1 MSFTERAADYTGK
14 AGSWGNSNFTV
25 YTTEAARMA
34 SAAARMMMAF
44 NDGMRTL
51 ERVRNGGKQ
60 TVVVQRI
67 EVKDN
72 AQAVV
77 AGSVV
82 RKGRKGGGDG
92 RL

>member
-1 MSFTERAADYTGK
+1 MFS
-14 AGSWGNSNFTV
+14 
-25 YTTEAARMA
+25 TEAARMA
-34 SAAARMMMAF
+34 SSASRMMMAF
-44 NDGMRTL
+44 NDGLRTL

-60 TVVVQRI
+60 TVVVQHV
-67 EVKDN
+67 EVRDN

-77 AGSVV
+77 AGSLE

>member
-1 MSFTERAADYTGK
+1 MSSEFIGGQSEPLRLRGALLNADHPLNGVLIPCRNT
-14 AGSWGNSNFTV
+14 
-25 YTTEAARMA
+25 
-34 SAAARMMMAF
+34 AF